1 LCSDYKIGESLKTWK
16 RGPLLAKH
24 SKGEVMK
31 RTSIFAIVFA
41 TAIWLLC
48 GLNAFAQ
55 QTAPATAPETRVNTL
70 SGQLEKV
77 PLPPGANTFSF
88 VNSEFVFD
96 GKPIKGAPYSAD
108 AVTETTQVLGDGNRI
123 VNRSTATLYRDSEG
137 RTRREQTLKS
147 IGGVTSGALPLQTIM
162 ISDPVAGVSYSLD
175 PSSRTA
181 HKSPMGSFTFQRGV
195 AGPAGTTNTTS
206 NFVFKSA
213 GSDSSPAQI
222 GIGSGAG
229 NGVGA
234 VTKVT
239 TMPPGIIASAAPGV
253 VVTTAPSTAAS
264 SVTWSAQSASGGGY
278 QVITR
283 DGRSENVNKEDL
295 GTQTIEGV
303 AATGTRMTFTIPAGQ
318 IGNEGPI
325 NIVDERWFSKDLQTI
340 VMTRH
345 SDPRSGETVYRLTN
359 INRSEPDHSLF
370 EVPSDYQIKEPSA
383 PLMRTR
389 RPE

>member
-1 LCSDYKIGESLKTWK
+1 
-16 RGPLLAKH
+16 
-24 SKGEVMK
+24 MK
-31 RTSIFAIVFA
+31 KAWIFAIVFA
-41 TAIWLLC
+41 TAMWLLC

-55 QTAPATAPETRVNTL
+55 QKETAPATAPEIRVNTL
-70 SGQLEKV
+70 SGQMEKV
-77 PLPPGANTFSF
+77 PLLPGANTFNF

-96 GKPIKGAPYSAD
+96 GKPIKGSPYSAD

-195 AGPAGTTNTTS
+195 AGPAGTVNGTS

-229 NGVGA
+229 SGVGVVSSA
-234 VTKVT
+234 ANMT
-239 TMPPGIIASAAPGV
+239 PPVIIATAAPSAV
-253 VVTTAPSTAAS
+253 ASTAPSTPAPAIS
-264 SVTWSAQSASGGGY
+264 WNAQSASGGGY

-283 DGRSENVNKEDL
+283 DGRSENVKKEDL
-295 GTQTIEGV
+295 GAQTIEGV

-325 NIVDERWFSKDLQTI
+325 AIVDERWFSKDLQTF

-359 INRSEPDHSLF
+359 INRTEPDHSLF
-370 EVPSDYQIKEPSA
+370 EVPGDYQIKEPST

>member
-1 LCSDYKIGESLKTWK
+1 MKKTW
-16 RGPLLAKH
+16 
-24 SKGEVMK
+24 
-31 RTSIFAIVFA
+31 IFAIVFA
-41 TAIWLLC
+41 TAMWLLC
-48 GLNAFAQ
+48 GLNTFAQ
-55 QTAPATAPETRVNTL
+55 QKETPAPATAPEIRVKTL
-70 SGQLEKV
+70 SGQLETM
-77 PLPPGANTFSF
+77 PPGANTFSF
-88 VNSEFVFD
+88 VNSEFAFD
-96 GKPIKGAPYSAD
+96 GKPIKGSPYSAE
-108 AVTETTQVLGDGNRI
+108 AVTETTQILGDGNRI

-175 PSSRTA
+175 PGNRTA
-181 HKSPMGSFTFQRGV
+181 QKRPMGSFTFQRSV
-195 AGPAGTTNTTS
+195 AGPAATANGTS

-213 GSDSSPAQI
+213 GSDSSPARI

-229 NGVGA
+229 SGSGA
-234 VTKVT
+234 VSSATN
-239 TMPPGIIASAAPGV
+239 MPPPVIIA
-253 VVTTAPSTAAS
+253 TTAPSAVTSTTAPSGAAP
-264 SVTWSAQSASGGGY
+264 SVMFSTQSDSGGGY
-278 QVITR
+278 QIVTR
-283 DGRSENVNKEDL
+283 DGRGENVNKEDL

-325 NIVDERWFSKDLQTI
+325 NIVDERWFSKDLQTV

-359 INRSEPDHSLF
+359 INRTEPDHSLF
-370 EVPSDYQIKEPSA
+370 EVPADYQIKEPPT

>member
-1 LCSDYKIGESLKTWK
+1 
-16 RGPLLAKH
+16 
-24 SKGEVMK
+24 MK
-31 RTSIFAIVFA
+31 RTWIFAIVFA
-41 TAIWLLC
+41 TAMWLLC

-55 QTAPATAPETRVNTL
+55 QKEPAQVPATAPDVRVNTL
-70 SGQLEKV
+70 VNTIYAQGEKTA
-77 PLPPGANTFSF
+77 PPGANTFTF

-108 AVTETTQVLGDGNRI
+108 AVTETTQVLSDGNRI

-147 IGGVTSGALPLQTIM
+147 IGGVTSGALPLQTIT

-175 PSSRTA
+175 PGSRTA
-181 HKSPMGSFTFQRGV
+181 HKNPMGSFTFQRSV
-195 AGPAGTTNTTS
+195 AGPGGTAAGAG

-213 GSDSSPAQI
+213 DGNPATV
-222 GIGSGAG
+222 GIGSGVGA
-229 NGVGA
+229 GVGVSSSA
-234 VTKVT
+234 STMSPPVIVAT
-239 TMPPGIIASAAPGV
+239 TAPTAAAS
-253 VVTTAPSTAAS
+253 TAPSTAAPA
-264 SVTWSAQSASGGGY
+264 VTWSAQSASGGGY

-283 DGRSENVNKEDL
+283 DGRSENVKKEDL
-295 GTQTIEGV
+295 GEQTIEGV
-303 AATGTRMTFTIPAGQ
+303 AATGSRMTFTIPAGQ

-325 NIVDERWFSKDLQTI
+325 AIVDERWFSKDLQTI

-370 EVPSDYQIKEPSA
+370 EVPGDYQIKEPSTA
-383 PLMRTR
+383 PMRTR
-389 RPE
+389 KPE

>member
-1 LCSDYKIGESLKTWK
+1 
-16 RGPLLAKH
+16 
-24 SKGEVMK
+24 MK

-70 SGQLEKV
+70 SGQLERV

-175 PSSRTA
+175 PGTRTA
-181 HKSPMGSFTFQRGV
+181 HKSPMGSFTFQRAVPSAAAPNGGANIIFSGV
-195 AGPAGTTNTTS
+195 GPETS
-206 NFVFKSA
+206 PARVGIATSA
-213 GSDSSPAQI
+213 GV
-222 GIGSGAG
+222 GS
-229 NGVGA
+229 
-234 VTKVT
+234 
-239 TMPPGIIASAAPGV
+239 GIIA
-253 VVTTAPSTAAS
+253 TTAPTTAGGVAPTTAAP
-264 SVTWSAQSASGGGY
+264 SVTWSTQPNGGGGY

-283 DGRSENVNKEDL
+283 AGRSENVNKEDL
-295 GTQTIEGV
+295 ATQTIEGV
-303 AATGTRMTFTIPAGQ
+303 AATGTRTTFTIPAGQ

-370 EVPSDYQIKEPSA
+370 EVPGDYQIKEPST

-389 RPE
+389 KPE

>member
-1 LCSDYKIGESLKTWK
+1 
-16 RGPLLAKH
+16 
-24 SKGEVMK
+24 MK
-31 RTSIFAIVFA
+31 RTWIFAIVFA
-41 TAIWLLC
+41 TAMWLLC

-55 QTAPATAPETRVNTL
+55 QKETAPATAPEIRVNTL

-77 PLPPGANTFSF
+77 PLPAGANTFTF
-88 VNSEFVFD
+88 VNSEFVFN

-108 AVTETTQVLGDGNRI
+108 AVTETTQVLSDGNRI

-147 IGGVTSGALPLQTIM
+147 IGGVTSGALPLQTIT

-175 PSSRTA
+175 PGSRTA
-181 HKSPMGSFTFQRGV
+181 HKSPMGSFTFQRSV
-195 AGPAGTTNTTS
+195 AGPGGTATGAG

-213 GSDSSPAQI
+213 DGNPATV
-222 GIGSGAG
+222 GIGSGVG
-229 NGVGA
+229 GGVGVSSSA
-234 VTKVT
+234 NTMSPSVMIAT
-239 TMPPGIIASAAPGV
+239 TAPTAAAS
-253 VVTTAPSTAAS
+253 TAPSTAAPA
-264 SVTWSAQSASGGGY
+264 VTWSSQSASGGGY

-283 DGRSENVNKEDL
+283 DGRSENVKKEDL
-295 GTQTIEGV
+295 GEQTIEGV
-303 AATGTRMTFTIPAGQ
+303 AATGSRMTFTIPAGQ

-325 NIVDERWFSKDLQTI
+325 AIVDERWFSKDLQTI

-370 EVPSDYQIKEPSA
+370 EVPGDYQIKEPST

-389 RPE
+389 KPE

>member
-1 LCSDYKIGESLKTWK
+1 
-16 RGPLLAKH
+16 
-24 SKGEVMK
+24 MK

-123 VNRSTATLYRDSEG
+123 VNRSTATLFRDSEG

-147 IGGVTSGALPLQTIM
+147 IGGVTSGALPLQTII

-175 PSSRTA
+175 PGTRTA
-181 HKSPMGSFTFQRGV
+181 HKSPMGSFMFQRAVPSAAVPNGGANIIFSGV
-195 AGPAGTTNTTS
+195 GPETS
-206 NFVFKSA
+206 PARVGMATSA
-213 GSDSSPAQI
+213 GV
-222 GIGSGAG
+222 GS
-229 NGVGA
+229 
-234 VTKVT
+234 
-239 TMPPGIIASAAPGV
+239 GIIA
-253 VVTTAPSTAAS
+253 TTAPTTAGGVAPTTAAP
-264 SVTWSAQSASGGGY
+264 SVTWTTQPNGGGGY
-278 QVITR
+278 QVITLA
-283 DGRSENVNKEDL
+283 GRSENVNKEDL

-370 EVPSDYQIKEPSA
+370 EVPGDYQIKEPST

-389 RPE
+389 KPE

>member
-1 LCSDYKIGESLKTWK
+1 MKKTWMFA
-16 RGPLLAKH
+16 GILATGMLLV
-24 SKGEVMK
+24 G
-31 RTSIFAIVFA
+31 
-41 TAIWLLC
+41 
-48 GLNAFAQ
+48 GLNAFGQ
-55 QTAPATAPETRVNTL
+55 QQKETPAPLPATAPEIRVNTL
-70 SGQLEKV
+70 SGQLDKT
-77 PLPPGANTFSF
+77 PMPPGANTFSF
-88 VNSEFVFD
+88 VNSEFIFD
-96 GKPIKGAPYSAD
+96 GKPIKGAPYSAE
-108 AVTETTQVLGDGNRI
+108 AVTETTQVLSDGNRI

-175 PSSRTA
+175 PGSRTA
-181 HKSPMGSFTFQRGV
+181 HKSAMGSFTFQR
-195 AGPAGTTNTTS
+195 ATSGPAGVATGTS
-206 NFVFKSA
+206 NFVFNGGGPEGGA
-213 GSDSSPAQI
+213 VRI
-222 GIGSGAG
+222 GIGTGAG
-229 NGVGA
+229 AGSGGGVTVA
-234 VTKVT
+234 T
-239 TMPPGIIASAAPGV
+239 A
-253 VVTTAPSTAAS
+253 APSTAAPS
-264 SVTWSAQSASGGGY
+264 TAAPPVSISRQTVQSVGGAGY

-283 DGRSENVNKEDL
+283 DGRSDNVNKEDL

-325 NIVDERWFSKDLQTI
+325 AIVDERWFSKDLQTF

-370 EVPSDYQIKEPSA
+370 EVPGDYQIKEPAA

-389 RPE
+389 KPE

>member
-1 LCSDYKIGESLKTWK
+1 
-16 RGPLLAKH
+16 
-24 SKGEVMK
+24 MK
-31 RTSIFAIVFA
+31 RTWIFAIVFA
-41 TAIWLLC
+41 TAMWLLC

-55 QTAPATAPETRVNTL
+55 QKETPAPATSPEIRINTL
-70 SGQLEKV
+70 AGQLEKT
-77 PLPPGANTFSF
+77 PMPPGANTFSF

-96 GKPIKGAPYSAD
+96 GKPIKGAPYSAE
-108 AVTETTQVLGDGNRI
+108 AVTETTQVLSDGNRI

-175 PSSRTA
+175 PANRTA
-181 HKSPMGSFTFQRGV
+181 HKSPMGSFTFQRAV
-195 AGPAGTTNTTS
+195 AGPAGIANGTS

-213 GSDSSPAQI
+213 GSDSTAV
-222 GIGSGAG
+222 GIGSG
-229 NGVGA
+229 VGA
-234 VTKVT
+234 
-239 TMPPGIIASAAPGV
+239 GSGGGV
-253 VVTTAPSTAAS
+253 VSSATNMSPPVTITATAPTAAASTAPSTAAPAVS
-264 SVTWSAQSASGGGY
+264 WNAQSNGGGGY

-283 DGRSENVNKEDL
+283 DGRSENVNKQDL
-295 GTQTIEGV
+295 GTESIEGV
-303 AATGTRMTFTIPAGQ
+303 SATGTRITFTIPVGQ
-318 IGNEGPI
+318 IGNERAI
-325 NIVDERWFSKDLQTI
+325 EIVDERWFSKDLQTV

-359 INRSEPDHSLF
+359 INRTEPDHSLF
-370 EVPSDYQIKEPSA
+370 EVPGDYQIKEPAA